1 MIQCLGWGKNQN
13 PQLILKNKN
22 ILKKPKKMAWRSDLI
37 LSRQLWLA
45 ISSKLLGRFSPA
57 FAQTLTKWVFR
68 RANTA
73 IWIDASFFGIL
84 AQKKLGFFLGWFFI
98 KKVASEEVHHIGLG
112 AQNLRWSRAF
122 LWSKSMPILVPIKW
136 VVFEKFRFEL
146 KKCCILGF
154 FWPFFGYLGGFI
166 SEKFALVT
174 YFRYGLLSHSI
185 LGATPRNGTKKICLV

>member
-68 RANTA
+68 RVNTA
-73 IWIDASFFGIL
+73 IWIDVSSFWDFGP
-84 AQKKLGFFLGWFFI
+84 KKVRFFLGWFFI

-136 VVFEKFRFEL
+136 VVFEKFRFEF
-146 KKCCILGF
+146 KKHWILGF
-154 FWPFFGYLGGFI
+154 FWPFVGYLRGFI
-166 SEKFALVT
+166 
-174 YFRYGLLSHSI
+174 
-185 LGATPRNGTKKICLV
+185 

>member
-1 MIQCLGWGKNQN
+1 MISFWVGNFDWPYLPNYLADFLQLLHRHWPNEYLGE
-13 PQLILKNKN
+13 PILRFG
-22 ILKKPKKMAWRSDLI
+22 LMLHFLGFWPKKVR
-37 LSRQLWLA
+37 
-45 ISSKLLGRFSPA
+45 
-57 FAQTLTKWVFR
+57 
-68 RANTA
+68 
-73 IWIDASFFGIL
+73 
-84 AQKKLGFFLGWFFI
+84 FFLGWFFI

-146 KKCCILGF
+146 NKCCILGF